1 MNNNGNNMNN
11 NIVDLIMRIMT
22 NGQNPN
28 QVVEQLINNN
38 PQARALFTQMKQNN
52 MSIKDFTLQYAKQNN
67 INIETILNTL
77 SQRGIKL

>member
-1 MNNNGNNMNN
+1 MNNNGNNMN

-28 QVVEQLINNN
+28 QVIEQLISKN
-38 PQARALFTQMKQNN
+38 PQAQVLFTQMKQNN

>member
-11 NIVDLIMRIMT
+11 VVDLIMRIMT

-38 PQARALFTQMKQNN
+38 PQAQALFTQMKQNN
-52 MSIKDFTLQYAKQNN
+52 MSVKDFTLQYAKQNN

>member
-11 NIVDLIMRIMT
+11 VVDLIMRIMT

-28 QVVEQLINNN
+28 QVVEQLISNN
-38 PQARALFTQMKQNN
+38 PQAQALFTQMKQNN
-52 MSIKDFTLQYAKQNN
+52 MTIKDFTLQYAKQNN

>member
-1 MNNNGNNMNN
+1 MNNNGNNMN